1 MGVLAAYRGVVE
13 KNGLVRLRRSAE
25 ARLLPPGSEVLIIAT
40 QAQLAPDLEEQERRL
55 AALSPEEWQRPF
67 AEYEAIAAREFA
79 EAEIADISDDELV
92 ALIHEARQ
100 EIA

>member
-25 ARLLPPGSEVLIIAT
+25 ARLLPPGSEVLVIAT
-40 QAQLAPDLEEQERRL
+40 QAQTVPDLEEQERRL
-55 AALSPEEWQRPF
+55 AALSPEEWRRPF
-67 AEYEAIAAREFA
+67 EEYEAIAAREFA
-79 EAEIADISDDELV
+79 DTDVADISDDELV

-100 EIA
+100 EID